1 MFFISNKHI
10 NVDQRSKRQ
19 KNVQLI
25 NEDKEKKRVRKSEE
39 IKGFSQ
45 SYFLQKKET
54 RQKKEDKRKD
64 VYVYGKKLKLAN
76 LNIYKSI
83 SSASKY
89 ECWVYI
95 CEIKPQNLSGA
106 L

>member
-45 SYFLQKKET
+45 SYFLQKKRDKT
-54 RQKKEDKRKD
+54 KKEDKRKRCLCLWEK
-64 VYVYGKKLKLAN
+64 VKIGKFEHL
-76 LNIYKSI
+76 
-83 SSASKY
+83 
-89 ECWVYI
+89 
-95 CEIKPQNLSGA
+95 
-106 L
+106 